1 MGSSFFNVG
10 LTGLN
15 AAQLGLLTSG
25 HNISNASTAGYN
37 RQTIVQTT
45 NTPQFTGAGFIGT
58 GTNVSTIR
66 RVYNEFVSRQV
77 LASETNVAELDT
89 YFSEIKQIDNLLA
102 DPSSGASPA
111 LQDFFNAIQ
120 AAAANPASLP
130 ARQSMLSSAAALTAR
145 FQSLDQQLVTI
156 RDGINQQI
164 TAEVGTVNSLVTQI
178 GEINQRIILA
188 EAAGPGQPANDLR
201 DQRDQLIADL
211 NKEIRVSV
219 QVETSGTYSVFF
231 GSGQPLVVGNQ
242 TMQLRTTTSPEDLTQ
257 VEVGLLSPNGLVIR
271 LPESIVSGGKL
282 GGLLQFR
289 SQTLDGAQ
297 NALGRVA
304 LALTTT
310 LNAQHRLGQDLT
322 GVLGG
327 DLFQPIALNTLGA
340 STNTGSATLAATL
353 TASDYRVAFNAG
365 TYTVTRLSDNTS
377 STYAAVPIVLDGI
390 RISLQTGAVANGDTF
405 IVKPGEMTGKRVV
418 GLSTNTG
425 SAILDSTGSNLQ
437 TLTASDYRLSFG
449 TGGYLLTR
457 LSDKQAWTGATLGE
471 IMDQA
476 APQGFDLTL
485 TGAMAVGDSFLIRP
499 TRYAA
504 RDMTLAVSD
513 PRSIAAAQ
521 AMRTGAALT
530 NAGTGTISAGS
541 VEQTNVPLA
550 ANVLVTY
557 EAASASFVG
566 FPAGSRVTVGPT
578 SYVVKSPTDRI
589 PYVAG
594 ANVSFNGVGVV
605 LSGAPDDG
613 DSFTIAPT
621 GTAPSATGT
630 NTGAG
635 AIVAAV
641 ITETGSLPA
650 AAMTL
655 TYRQADGVA
664 PARIE
669 GFPWGTRVTVTQRNG
684 TTTEYLI
691 DPTTVPASVT
701 VPFTAGAKVSFNGMS
716 FVIAGAPVEGDKFDI
731 GPNPSGD
738 GDNRN
743 LVALGVLQTANTLS
757 DGSAT
762 FQTSYAQVV
771 SQVGNKAREVEV
783 TLQAQ
788 ENLVT
793 QGKNLMQSQSGVNLD
808 EEAANL
814 MRYQQ
819 AYQAAAKMMELS
831 SKLFD
836 LLLNLGR

>member
-25 HNISNASTAGYN
+25 HNIANASTPGYN

-77 LASETNVAELDT
+77 MASETNVAELGT

-130 ARQSMLSSAAALTAR
+130 ARQALVSSGSALTAR

-156 RDGINQQI
+156 REGINQQI
-164 TAEVGTVNSLVTQI
+164 TASVGTINSLATQV

-219 QVETSGTYSVFF
+219 QVETSGTFSVFF

-242 TMQLRTTTSPEDLTQ
+242 TMQLQTTTSPEDLTQ
-257 VEVGLLSPNGLVIR
+257 VEVGLVSPNGAIVR
-271 LPESIVSGGKL
+271 LPEYIVSGGNL

-297 NALGRVA
+297 NSLGRVA
-304 LALTTT
+304 LAIATTV
-310 LNAQHRLGQDLT
+310 NQQHRLGQDLT
-322 GVLGG
+322 GALGG
-327 DLFQPIALNTLGA
+327 DLFQPISLNTLGA

-353 TASDYRVAFNAG
+353 TVSDYRVAFNAG
-365 TYTVTRLSDNTS
+365 TYTVTRLSDNTN
-377 STYAAVPIVLDGI
+377 STFTAVPIVLDGI

-425 SAILDSTGSNLQ
+425 SAVLDSTGSNLQ
-437 TLTASDYRLSFG
+437 TLTASDYRLSLG
-449 TGGYLLTR
+449 AGGYLLTR
-457 LSDKQAWTGATLGE
+457 LDDKQTWTGASLAA
-471 IMDQA
+471 IMDQV
-476 APQGFDLTL
+476 APQGFDLAL
-485 TGAMAVGDSFLIRP
+485 TGTMAVGDSFLIRP

-504 RDMTLAVSD
+504 RDMALAISD
-513 PRSIAAAQ
+513 PRNTAAAQ

-530 NAGTGTISAGS
+530 NAGTGTISAGT

-550 ANVLVTY
+550 ANVRVTY
-557 EAASASFVG
+557 EASSNSFVG
-566 FPAGSRVTVGPT
+566 FPVGSRVTVGPT
-578 SYVVKSPTDRI
+578 THIVQSPTDRI

-594 ANVSFNGVGVV
+594 ANVSFNGVGVAIN
-605 LSGAPDDG
+605 GAPANG
-613 DSFTIAPT
+613 DSFTIFPPPLT
-621 GTAPSATGT
+621 GGTAS
-630 NTGAG
+630 GAG
-635 AIVAAV
+635 TIVAGTV
-641 ITETGSLPA
+641 TETGSLPA

-669 GFPWGTRVTVTQRNG
+669 GFPWGTRVTVTQSNG

-691 DPTTVPASVT
+691 DPTTVPVSAT
-701 VPFTAGAKVSFNGMS
+701 VPFAAGATISFNGMS
-716 FVIAGAPVEGDKFDI
+716 FVIAGAPVEGDKFDL
-731 GPNPSGD
+731 GPNPSGE

-743 LVALGVLQTANTLS
+743 LVALGGLQTAKSLS
-757 DGSAT
+757 NGSAT
-762 FQTSYAQVV
+762 FQSSYAQIV
-771 SQVGNKAREVEV
+771 SQVGNKTREIEV

-814 MRYQQ
+814 LRYQQ